1 MAVACCTSDY
11 SKKHHRSKLESV
23 YEMGTEKQDYRT
35 FTFHRVLKALP
46 AGAGD
51 KARRHRLSPQEAHI
65 RWSWEVSLKHHR
77 ALTSFLF
84 SSAWSL
90 SNQFSVIWPKHRS
103 ATNLPRQLP
112 SPQLVSPPGNLAGKL
127 DLWRSASGVPLLK
140 LWEAVLFVNLFFFF
154 LTHWNKKILN

>member
-11 SKKHHRSKLESV
+11 SKKHHRSKLESMKWV
-23 YEMGTEKQDYRT
+23 QKNKSTLPSR
-35 FTFHRVLKALP
+35 FTGSSKLYLP
-46 AGAGD
+46 GAGD

-65 RWSWEVSLKHHR
+65 RWSWEVSLKPHR

-127 DLWRSASGVPLLK
+127 DLWRSASSVPLLK
-140 LWEAVLFVNLFFFF
+140 LWEAVLFLNFFF
-154 LTHWNKKILN
+154 